1 MLFANLNIKTKEIRK
16 LVDALEDAGLE
27 VSITNGKHHV
37 KVVNPNTKKTVF
49 FGPQSLGDRRAAK
62 NILRDLKK
70 VGFHGDI
77 NS

>member
-1 MLFANLNIKTKEIRK
+1 MQFANLNIKTKEIRK
-16 LVDALEDAGLE
+16 LVDALEDAGLK

-37 KVVNPNTKKTVF
+37 KVVNPKTKQTVF
-49 FGPQSLGDRRAAK
+49 FGPQSLGDRRASK

-70 VGFHGDI
+70 VGFHGNI

>member
-1 MLFANLNIKTKEIRK
+1 ME
-16 LVDALEDAGLE
+16 ALEAAGLQ

-37 KVVNPNTKKTVF
+37 KVVNPDTKKTVF
-49 FGPQSLGDRRAAK
+49 FGPQSLGDWRASK

-70 VGFHGDI
+70 VGFHGSI